1 MNKNNSGFRKSP
13 QVYIVLHIL
22 FFMYSLCGISSKLA
36 GRSEPFSL
44 QFFFFYGIVLLNMFI
59 YAILWQQVLGMV
71 SLVTAY
77 ANKAVTVLWGL
88 IWGILIFGESI
99 TINKLVGVVIIVVGI
114 VVVVRSDDH

>member
-1 MNKNNSGFRKSP
+1 
-13 QVYIVLHIL
+13 
-22 FFMYSLCGISSKLA
+22 
-36 GRSEPFSL
+36 
-44 QFFFFYGIVLLNMFI
+44 
-59 YAILWQQVLGMV
+59 MV